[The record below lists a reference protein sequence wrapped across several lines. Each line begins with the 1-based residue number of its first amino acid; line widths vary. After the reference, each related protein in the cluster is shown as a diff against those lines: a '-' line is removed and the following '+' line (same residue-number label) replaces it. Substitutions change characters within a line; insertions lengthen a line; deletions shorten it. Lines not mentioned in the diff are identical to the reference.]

1 MKPSCLNPNRCIS
14 LRRMPV
20 RFHLLAL
27 AAALVLAALPGI
39 CPAQATQA
47 ANDTASPGH
56 GDYQDGIYQDLAP
69 GYGDEVI
76 VTVTVRQ
83 GRIVS
88 LDAKNRNGNESEY
101 FWKAR
106 DGMAAAI
113 LQAQTYEGVEA
124 VSGATGTSTSILAAM
139 EGMMEQLRY
148 NGLPHNSPAGES
160 SQST

>member
-1 MKPSCLNPNRCIS
+1 MRPTRRNPTLLLLLIVLLLLS
-14 LRRMPV
+14 MP
-20 RFHLLAL
+20 L
-27 AAALVLAALPGI
+27 
-39 CPAQATQA
+39 AQAAQT
-47 ANDTASPGH
+47 TPGQ

-76 VTVTVRQ
+76 VTVTVRD

-88 LDAKNRNGNESEY
+88 LDAKNRNGGESEY

-113 LQAQTYEGVEA
+113 LESQTIEGVEA

-139 EGMMEQLRY
+139 EGMLQQLRW
-148 NGLPHNSPAGES
+148 AGRP
-160 SQST
+160 